1 MAKKKETGGG
11 APLQFQADADDLKY
25 FLEDAQDQLE
35 LLDQS
40 LVTLEREGADAELVQ
55 TIFRAAH
62 TLKGS
67 SATIGHKKM
76 AELTHTME
84 TVLDEVRKGACE
96 ITTPLIDALLQAL
109 DALRVL
115 TGEVA
120 SLTDSGIDCSAIV
133 AGLQAALSHGSGDG
147 AKSAQASDAAAPEHL
162 HALASNARK
171 GYAPYEVRVTLDS
184 NCEMPAVRQFQLLM
198 ELSSAAHVVAS
209 WPTEPEIE
217 TGRVGLDFRALI
229 SADKPA
235 DDIRTLCGRVADV
248 VEASVAPAAIDGG
261 DGVEEAPVPAIELSD
276 EQRGLVQANAY
287 KGLDARAVELRIEAD
302 CQMPAV
308 RLFQALGELGRLG
321 QVVHSNPSG
330 DEIEQGQTG
339 HTLLAVLSAEE
350 SDEQIRGALQHVP
363 DLADVRVTPY
373 AGAGAGASTKV
384 DDERITAP
392 PAPVAPDRR
401 VIDVGPEGR
410 GKTQEDLLRLAS
422 QKLNSV
428 SKSVRIDVERLD
440 ALMNLVGELV
450 IDRTRLTQ
458 LASRLSGGGS
468 DSELLENL
476 SETVQRLGRI
486 ADELQ
491 DQIMKSRMLPIENVF
506 NRFPRMVRDLAQK
519 AGKEVEFIIEGKE
532 TELDRSVIEEI
543 GDPLIHLLRNAIDHG
558 IEPPDERAQ
567 VGKPRT
573 GRVHL
578 SASHEEN
585 YIVIRVSDDG
595 RGIDPDVIRASAVN
609 KGIISAEAAERLSPT
624 DARYLIFAPG
634 FSTAAQVT
642 DVSGRGVGMDIVK
655 TNIERLNGS
664 VAIASEPGKRTEFI
678 VKLPLTLA
686 IIQALLVKLANET
699 FAVPIAAVTETLRL
713 DPNAVTWALGNQCI
727 QLRGTILP
735 LLSLREAFAAPPAE
749 TDEAGYVVAVRM
761 GDRHVGFVVDEL
773 VGEQE
778 IVIKSLGKVLSEV
791 SGVAG
796 ATILGD
802 GHVALIAD
810 VQSLV
815 RTHSIESVA
824 A

>member
-1 MAKKKETGGG
+1 MAKKKEAGGG
-11 APLQFQADADDLKY
+11 APLQLQADADDLKY

-67 SATIGHKKM
+67 SATIGHRKM

-84 TVLDEVRKGACE
+84 TVLDEVRKGECE

-133 AGLQAALSHGSGDG
+133 ADLQAALSHGTSGG
-147 AKSAQASDAAAPEHL
+147 EHAQTSSGAAAAEHL

-184 NCEMPAVRQFQLLM
+184 TCEMPAVRQFQLLM
-198 ELSSAAHVVAS
+198 ELSNAAHVVAS

-229 SADKPA
+229 STDKPD
-235 DDIRTLCGRVADV
+235 DDIRTLCGRVPDV
-248 VEASVAPAAIDGG
+248 IEVSVAPAAVDG
-261 DGVEEAPVPAIELSD
+261 GVEEAPVPAIELSD
-276 EQRGLVQANAY
+276 EQRELVQANAY
-287 KGLDARAVELRIEAD
+287 KGLDARAIELRIEAD

-321 QVVHSNPSG
+321 QVVHSNPSA

-350 SDEQIRGALQHVP
+350 SDEQIREALLHVP

-373 AGAGAGASTKV
+373 SGAGAGASTEV

-401 VIDVGPEGR
+401 IIDVGPEGR
-410 GKTQEDLLRLAS
+410 GKTQGDLLRLAS

-458 LASRLSGGGS
+458 LASRFSGGGS

-506 NRFPRMVRDLAQK
+506 NRFPRMVRDLAQQ

-558 IEPPDERAQ
+558 IEPPDERAK
-567 VGKPRT
+567 VGKPRA
-573 GRVHL
+573 GRVFL

-595 RGIDPDVIRASAVN
+595 RGIDPDAIRASAVN
-609 KGIISAEAAERLSPT
+609 KGVISAEAAERLSPT

-664 VAIASEPGKRTEFI
+664 VEIASETGKRTEFI

-686 IIQALLVKLANET
+686 IIQALLVKLADET

-778 IVIKSLGKVLSEV
+778 IVIKSLGKVLSDV